1 MPDRR
6 IIAIAVTP
14 KAYDEI
20 LKLKGK
26 DTWTAFVLHA
36 TVKYVGGNEILE
48 REIDAL
54 PAKKEPKPKAEK
66 KAKEPKSKKVKKE
79 KVVTAPSETLPEE
92 GSPEPTEAE
101 LKELGVKQGET
112 PDEENQPVS

>member
-14 KAYDEI
+14 PAYDEI
-20 LKLKGK
+20 IKLKGK

-54 PAKKEPKPKAEK
+54 PTKKEPKPKAEK
-66 KAKEPKSKKVKKE
+66 KAKEPKAKKGGIKGHAVE
-79 KVVTAPSETLPEE
+79 VAEE
-92 GSPEPTEAE
+92 ATEQSAEPTKAE
-101 LKELGVKQGET
+101 LKSVGVEPGAAE
-112 PDEENQPVS
+112 DEENQPGS